1 MGRIIQG
8 WEGLW
13 DAEEYMLNREWAVGW
28 GGHMG
33 YFDIILAD
41 GVKLC

>member
-1 MGRIIQG
+1 MGSDNTGMERTLGQEECWIAD
-8 WEGLW
+8 GLL
-13 DAEEYMLNREWAVGW
+13 A
-28 GGHMG
+28 GGPHMG

>member
-1 MGRIIQG
+1 MGSDNTGTLGR
-8 WEGLW
+8 
-13 DAEEYMLNREWAVGW
+13 EEYMLDRGWAVGW
-28 GGHMG
+28 GPHMG